1 MNKSKHFRLLLLLF
15 CVCFLLASVSVQA
28 KEVVGMVTS
37 YRKITWGIHTG
48 EFYVNGIHA
57 FCCQY
62 NQTTPPA
69 GTEISSIS
77 LCENE
82 IMRKILY
89 YGYKGPANVLGTD
102 ERAHVLTAIAVSDAN
117 IGERATG
124 ASAKYDAFYWDIVN
138 NPSTYPTPPDNFK
151 IYMAVTTSATLQDL
165 VYYDIEKNG
174 YVRVVKTSSD
184 PQITEGN
191 LAYSLEGAQYGL
203 YSDASLSEST
213 RVGTLT
219 TDEKGN
225 TNVAELSAGTYYVCE
240 LVAPKGYE
248 KSETVTAFTVT
259 PQETTVLQLT
269 NDPKTNT
276 TSCLLEKVDAQTGEH
291 KPQGFA
297 TLQGAEFTVK
307 YYAGLWEDGVDPAAL
322 GQVPKKEWVFQTDEE
337 GMVYFTKE
345 YQCGGDDL
353 YEELPFGTVT
363 IQESKP
369 SPGYLLNETVFVKQ
383 MTETNEY
390 RPPVVAE
397 EYDAPDPYRL
407 RIHKT
412 DDYENMLCGAEFSL
426 YCDEIC
432 AHEFAQ
438 GTTDENGVLQFEG
451 LEIGTRYYLKET
463 KAPAGYQITTD
474 DNGKE
479 RIYEIYAVY
488 IPATQEFTYYIDGK
502 AFQTT
507 ETTANWE
514 AKIQIVNDVGYQL
527 PKTGSHAGL
536 ITSMTGIAL
545 CGISM
550 YLLNKE
556 KRRKLL

>member
-1 MNKSKHFRLLLLLF
+1 MNKSRQFRLLLLLF
-15 CVCFLLASVSVQA
+15 FVCFLFTFVSVQA
-28 KEVVGMVTS
+28 KETVGTITS
-37 YRKITWGIHTG
+37 YKKITWGIHTG

-62 NQTTPPA
+62 NQTTPPT

-82 IMRKILY
+82 IIRKILY
-89 YGYKGPANVLGTD
+89 YGYMGPANVLGND

-117 IGERATG
+117 IGEQSTG

-138 NPSTYPTPPDNFK
+138 NPSTYPAPPSNFK
-151 IYMAVTTSATLQDL
+151 IYMAVTASANLQDL
-165 VYYDIEKNG
+165 VYYEIEKNG
-174 YVRVVKTSSD
+174 YVRAVKTSSD
-184 PQITEGN
+184 PQITDGN
-191 LAYSLEGAQYGL
+191 SAYSLADAKYGL
-203 YSDASLSEST
+203 YSDASLSESAS
-213 RVGTLT
+213 VGTLT
-219 TDEKGN
+219 TDENGN
-225 TNVAELSAGTYYVCE
+225 TNVVELSAGTYYAYE
-240 LVAPKGYE
+240 LVAPMGYE

-259 PQETTVLQLT
+259 PEETAILQLT
-269 NDPKTNT
+269 NAPKTN
-276 TSCLLEKVDAQTGEH
+276 SIDCLLTKVDAQTGEH
-291 KPQGFA
+291 QPQGFA

-307 YYAGLWEDGVDPAAL
+307 YYAGLWEDGVDPASL

-345 YQCGGDDL
+345 YQRAGDDL
-353 YEELPFGTVT
+353 YEAIPFGTFT
-363 IQESKP
+363 IRESKP
-369 SPGYLLNETVFVKQ
+369 SPGYLINETVFVRQ
-383 MTETNEY
+383 MTETNGY

-407 RIHKT
+407 RIYKT

-426 YCDEIC
+426 YSDATC
-432 AHEFAQ
+432 AHGFAQ
-438 GTTDENGVLQFEG
+438 GTTDENGVLQFDG

-474 DNGKE
+474 ENGE
-479 RIYEIYAVY
+479 EPVYEIYAVY
-488 IPATQEFTYYIDGK
+488 IPATQEFTYYINDK
-502 AFQTT
+502 AFQVT
-507 ETTANWE
+507 EATANWE
-514 AKIQIVNDVGYQL
+514 ADIQIVNEVGYQL

-536 ITSMTGIAL
+536 ITGSIGIIL